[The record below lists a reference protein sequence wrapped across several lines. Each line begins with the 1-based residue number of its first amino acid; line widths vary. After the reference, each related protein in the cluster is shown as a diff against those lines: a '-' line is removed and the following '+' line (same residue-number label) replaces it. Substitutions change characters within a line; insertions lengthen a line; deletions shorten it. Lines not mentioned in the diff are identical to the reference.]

1 MPGQGAAPKLP
12 EQRRNRHEP
21 KRGEWVEIPRVGL
34 GAPAP
39 DPSWNA
45 ETVLA
50 WNSWWDDPASTQ
62 WTAADVGSVRY
73 LARLF
78 DLGSVSIAN
87 EMRLRMDG
95 LGLTQKG
102 KRDMRWRIV
111 EPEEPAERKPPA
123 PSRRRNL
130 NVVA

>member
-12 EQRRNRHEP
+12 EQRRNRVAP
-21 KRGEWVEIPRVGL
+21 QRGEWIEIPNVGL

-39 DPSWNA
+39 DPEWNA
-45 ETVLA
+45 ETVAA
-50 WNSWWDDPASTQ
+50 WESWWNDPASTQ

-73 LARLF
+73 LAKLF
-78 DLGSVSIAN
+78 DLGSVTIAN

-102 KRDMRWRIV
+102 KRDMRWRVVEVEEEV
-111 EPEEPAERKPPA
+111 EPKKPAK
-123 PSRRRNL
+123 SRRRTL